1 MARDGKAEE
10 EIWSSI
16 AERFKSTMAVV
27 EKQVTLYTFCD
38 SQTCELHSVSLDVY
52 RKSFEKYSS
61 EASIRFKNAC
71 YPCRF
76 LLSRIEN
83 TELEKPEIPESLT
96 VNRVLILNQAII
108 ELSCRCMDRIKALLC
123 GEMNVDEETLKK
135 NVSESESLKEQVFDL
150 VVDAEKGS
158 KKKILEDEG
167 VEESDMIICGLLYK
181 DDEVYEAKMQELSD
195 IRIAKLAELGL
206 SSQFL
211 LLFVEEKGGILFLRF
226 CEPYT
231 ILLFY
236 FFNEF

>member
-1 MARDGKAEE
+1 M
-10 EIWSSI
+10 
-16 AERFKSTMAVV
+16 
-27 EKQVTLYTFCD
+27 
-38 SQTCELHSVSLDVY
+38 DVY

-123 GEMNVDEETLKK
+123 GEMNFDEETLKK

-206 SSQFL
+206 SS
-211 LLFVEEKGGILFLRF
+211 
-226 CEPYT
+226 
-231 ILLFY
+231 
-236 FFNEF
+236 